1 MEKKL
6 YKKKRKI
13 ISVTEETLKVST
25 KPAQL
30 KTIYTLIIIMK
41 IRPEILYNHLFL
53 SFFSDLNSHRLTVT
67 ITMKRKEKD
76 YHSSNVQ
83 LWNE

>member
-1 MEKKL
+1 MFSNFSLKKLENEKKN
-6 YKKKRKI
+6 YIKKRKI

-41 IRPEILYNHLFL
+41 IRSEILYNHLFL
-53 SFFSDLNSHRLTVT
+53 SFFFSDLNSHSDYYNEK
-67 ITMKRKEKD
+67 KRKIL
-76 YHSSNVQ
+76 S
-83 LWNE
+83 